1 MLYEELT
8 EYLKNKHTGD
18 DSCISGRL
26 LGAMFNIPTAELRK
40 VINEARREGIPIC
53 ACDKGYFYSELP
65 SDILKTVNSLTG
77 RIAKMQEAING
88 LTVCANQTKPLILKF
103 NEVYSVEAQTSIFDK
118 FKMKGM

>member
-8 EYLKNKHTGD
+8 EYLKNKHTGA

-26 LGAMFNIPTAELRK
+26 LGAMFDISTIELRK

-53 ACDKGYFYSELP
+53 SCDKGYFYSELP

-88 LTVCANQTKPLILKF
+88 LTISANQTRSAIISFEYDGK
-103 NEVYSVEAQTSIFDK
+103 TSI
-118 FKMKGM
+118 MKGL